1 MKIDKIVSIFFRI
14 LLVTVLTIFFV
25 YPFWW
30 MLVNSLNNP
39 ADIFGKPT
47 LLPKAWKFSNYI
59 EIFKVQPF
67 GKHFLNT
74 LIVAGFGTVGNIL
87 FSSLSGYAFA
97 RINFKGRNFFF
108 ILLLMALMMP
118 IEVIIIPLY
127 TQMSSLHLTD
137 SFFPLILIPIFC
149 SQGAFSSFMFRQHY
163 ITVPKELE
171 EAATLDGLGTFAIF
185 KKIMLPIS
193 MPIIAS
199 AGILAF
205 LSVWNMYLE
214 PLVFISSID
223 KFTLPLSL
231 ANFNDSYGLPQW
243 HLQLAATTISVVPIM
258 AVYLLFQEKITNA
271 MVNSGLK

>member
-1 MKIDKIVSIFFRI
+1 MKINKSISVFFRLMVVV
-14 LLVTVLTIFFV
+14 LLTLFFV

-30 MLVNSLNNP
+30 MIVNSLNNP
-39 ADIFGKPT
+39 SDIFGKPAFF
-47 LLPKAWKFSNYI
+47 PKAWRFVNYVD
-59 EIFKVQPF
+59 IFKVQPF

-74 LIVAGFGTVGNIL
+74 IIVAGFGTIGNIL
-87 FSSLSGYAFA
+87 LSSLSGYAFA
-97 RINFKGRNFFF
+97 RLNFKGRNFFF

-127 TQMSSLHLTD
+127 TQMSTMHLTD

-149 SQGAFSSFMFRQHY
+149 SQGAFSAFMFRQHY

-171 EAATLDGLGTFAIF
+171 EAATLDGLSTIKIF
-185 KKIMLPIS
+185 MKIMMPIS
-193 MPIIAS
+193 IPIVAS

-214 PLVFISSID
+214 PLVFISSLD

-243 HLQLAATTISVVPIM
+243 HLQLAATTLSVVPIM
-258 AVYLLFQEKITNA
+258 LIYLSFQEKITNA